1 MKSTKKVILSACLAA
16 LFACIALVS
25 GIILG
30 LSLNNS
36 GNSDASSLATT
47 SPDTITTPAKLKLT
61 SEATGVTPGSTVK
74 INVTF
79 SAPAGAVWFAM
90 QTTVAPLTEDG
101 SAVDYEI
108 AQYLSLQSIKLPPQL
123 AGENG
128 DWSMPFGSYS
138 PAAIDK
144 FANYNSANEN
154 TKKQTGILFMF
165 SKGQSGAMNTDVDCQ
180 FELTL
185 KVSENA
191 PIETI
196 ESLTLGLSVDYPQ
209 NFITTIPDVSHANDR
224 TDYTDKGSTYAS
236 NRLTFSL
243 REANTE
249 AEIESIKLK
258 VDTQDETGNP
268 DFEEYLINSTDFVS
282 GNYALTLPDTDDLN
296 LTVFY
301 PTMKTGS
308 EGATVKAGATS
319 SSTAV
324 PASLTTLTEEGVD
337 ITVSG
342 TNRILYVQATPE
354 DGNTANQKIYKITLT
369 FTYARLSNLIA
380 TSSGFTDTSITKFD
394 LELGE
399 SGVFDPDTFEYIAYV
414 PEGTTSTEVKPTLAT
429 DYGIA
434 TTVRV
439 VKDGNYTML
448 GGSTSVNNESSL
460 FLQNISNN
468 EKISFE
474 LTAQDGTTKKT
485 YKITFEIVTT
495 DTSLDSIVVKGNTS
509 DAEIPNN
516 EEKAVELGKD
526 YYYSIGDDPAQ
537 AKITIT
543 TTDENA
549 TVEIAKVGEDGTVGE
564 YTAYDP
570 DAVYDLGE
578 YIIKVTASAGNS
590 EEYTLVLDQFDGFE
604 LDENSEFALIAL
616 IDEVDEYGIDVKYRR
631 TYAELGWTHGVD
643 DRGLSRY
650 VLGEINAQDEVTL
663 TDLVANFSASQL
675 TKICVYD
682 KDQTLMYDGA
692 NGGIVSGYADE
703 YVCTS
708 WKIVYGT
715 GAAADVIYVSV
726 LCDVDGNGEITTRD
740 SALVNSYIAANQG
753 VAFEELEVLLAAYI
767 SNNGEVTTRDS
778 GLISSIIAENEGVT
792 VADFLRANATV

>member
-1 MKSTKKVILSACLAA
+1 M
-16 LFACIALVS
+16 
-25 GIILG
+25 
-30 LSLNNS
+30 
-36 GNSDASSLATT
+36 
-47 SPDTITTPAKLKLT
+47 
-61 SEATGVTPGSTVK
+61 
-74 INVTF
+74 
-79 SAPAGAVWFAM
+79 
-90 QTTVAPLTEDG
+90 
-101 SAVDYEI
+101 
-108 AQYLSLQSIKLPPQL
+108 
-123 AGENG
+123 
-128 DWSMPFGSYS
+128 
-138 PAAIDK
+138 
-144 FANYNSANEN
+144 
-154 TKKQTGILFMF
+154 
-165 SKGQSGAMNTDVDCQ
+165 
-180 FELTL
+180 
-185 KVSENA
+185 
-191 PIETI
+191 
-196 ESLTLGLSVDYPQ
+196 
-209 NFITTIPDVSHANDR
+209 
-224 TDYTDKGSTYAS
+224 
-236 NRLTFSL
+236 
-243 REANTE
+243 
-249 AEIESIKLK
+249 K

-324 PASLTTLTEEGVD
+324 PASLTALTEEGVD

-516 EEKAVELGKD
+516 EEKAQELGKD

-564 YTAYDP
+564 YTEYDP
-570 DAVYDLGE
+570 NAVYDVGE
-578 YIIKVTASAGNS
+578 YVIKVTASAGNS

-616 IDEVDEYGIDVKYRR
+616 IEDTTESGKTVHYRR
-631 TYAELGWTHGVD
+631 TYEELNWVHGVN
-643 DRGLSRY
+643 DRNVERY
-650 VLGEINAQDEVTL
+650 VLGEIVAGATL
-663 TDLVANFSASQL
+663 TDLVANFSSAQL
-675 TKICVYD
+675 NKINVYAN
-682 KDQTLMYDGA
+682 DGA
-692 NGGIVSGYADE
+692 IIYEGNNGGIVSGNAGLTI
-703 YVCTS
+703 CTG
-708 WKIVYGT
+708 WKIQYGT
-715 GAAADVIYVSV
+715 GAAADIIYVSI
-726 LCDVDGNGEITTRD
+726 LGDVSGDGRIRMADAADIG
-740 SALVNSYIAANQG
+740 SYVAGNQG
-753 VAFEELEVLLAAYI
+753 ITFEDLEVKLAAYI
-767 SNNGEVTTRDS
+767 GNNGSISMRDS
-778 GLISSIIAENEGVT
+778 ANISSIVAGNAGVT
-792 VADFLRANATV
+792 IETYLRKNAQS

>member
-16 LFACIALVS
+16 LFACVALVS
-25 GIILG
+25 GVMLG
-30 LSLNNS
+30 LSLNKS
-36 GNSDASSLATT
+36 TRPDSSSLATT

-61 SEATGVTPGSTVK
+61 SDSTGITPGGSIVIK
-74 INVTF
+74 IAF
-79 SAPAGAVWFAM
+79 SAPAGAVWYAM
-90 QTTVAPLTEDG
+90 QTTIAPLTADG
-101 SAVDYEI
+101 TAIDRDI
-108 AQYLSLQSIKLPPQL
+108 AQYLSLDATQTKLPARL
-123 AGENG
+123 AMENG
-128 DWSMPFGSYS
+128 DFSMPFNSYAPS
-138 PAAIDK
+138 VHDK
-144 FANYNSANEN
+144 FSETDGNL
-154 TKKQTGILFMF
+154 GILFLAA
-165 SKGQSGAMNTDVDCQ
+165 KGLGGSMNTDVEMN
-180 FELTL
+180 FEITL
-185 KVSENA
+185 KLAENA
-191 PIETI
+191 PIDTI
-196 ESLTLGLSVDYPQ
+196 DSLTFGISPEYPD
-209 NFITTIPDVSHANDR
+209 NFITTIPSESQANNQ
-224 TDYTDKGSTYAS
+224 TDYTTDESTYAS

-324 PASLTTLTEEGVD
+324 PASLTALTEEGVD

-429 DYGIA
+429 EYGIA

-516 EEKAVELGKD
+516 EEKAQELGKD

-564 YTAYDP
+564 YTEYDP
-570 DAVYDLGE
+570 NAVYDVGE
-578 YIIKVTASAGNS
+578 YVIKVTASAGNS

-616 IDEVDEYGIDVKYRR
+616 IEDTTESGKTVHYRR
-631 TYAELGWTHGVD
+631 TYEELNWVHGVN
-643 DRGLSRY
+643 DRNVERY
-650 VLGEINAQDEVTL
+650 VLGEIVAGATL
-663 TDLVANFSASQL
+663 TDLVANFSSAQL
-675 TKICVYD
+675 NKINVYAN
-682 KDQTLMYDGA
+682 DGA
-692 NGGIVSGYADE
+692 IIYEGNNGGIVSGNAGLTI
-703 YVCTS
+703 CTG
-708 WKIVYGT
+708 WKIQYGT
-715 GAAADVIYVSV
+715 GAAADIIYVSI
-726 LCDVDGNGEITTRD
+726 LGDVSGDGRIRMADAADIG
-740 SALVNSYIAANQG
+740 SYVAGNQG
-753 VAFEELEVLLAAYI
+753 ITFEDLEVKLAAYI
-767 SNNGEVTTRDS
+767 GNNGSISMRDS
-778 GLISSIIAENEGVT
+778 ANISSIVAGNAGVT
-792 VADFLRANATV
+792 IETYLRKNAQS

>member
-16 LFACIALVS
+16 LFACVALVS
-25 GIILG
+25 GVMLG
-30 LSLNNS
+30 LSLNKS
-36 GNSDASSLATT
+36 TRPDSSSLATT

-61 SEATGVTPGSTVK
+61 SDSTGITPGGSIVIK
-74 INVTF
+74 IAF
-79 SAPAGAVWFAM
+79 SAPAGAVWYAM
-90 QTTVAPLTEDG
+90 QTTIAPLTADG
-101 SAVDYEI
+101 TAIDRDI
-108 AQYLSLQSIKLPPQL
+108 AQYLSLDATQTKLPARL
-123 AGENG
+123 AMENG
-128 DWSMPFGSYS
+128 DFSMPFNSYAPS
-138 PAAIDK
+138 VHDK
-144 FANYNSANEN
+144 FSETDGNL
-154 TKKQTGILFMF
+154 GILFLAA
-165 SKGQSGAMNTDVDCQ
+165 KGLGGSMNTDVEMN
-180 FELTL
+180 FEITL
-185 KVSENA
+185 KLAENA
-191 PIETI
+191 PIDTI
-196 ESLTLGLSVDYPQ
+196 DSLTFGISPEYPD
-209 NFITTIPDVSHANDR
+209 NFITTIPSESQANNQ
-224 TDYTDKGSTYAS
+224 TDYTTDESTYAS

-324 PASLTTLTEEGVD
+324 PASLTALTEEGVD

-516 EEKAVELGKD
+516 EEKAQELGKD

-564 YTAYDP
+564 YTEYDP
-570 DAVYDLGE
+570 NAVYDVGE
-578 YIIKVTASAGNS
+578 YVIKVTASAGNS

-616 IDEVDEYGIDVKYRR
+616 IEDTTESGKTVHYRR
-631 TYAELGWTHGVD
+631 TYEELNWVHGVN
-643 DRGLSRY
+643 DRNVERY
-650 VLGEINAQDEVTL
+650 VLGEIVAGATL
-663 TDLVANFSASQL
+663 TDLVANFSSAQL
-675 TKICVYD
+675 NKINVYAN
-682 KDQTLMYDGA
+682 DGA
-692 NGGIVSGYADE
+692 IIYEGNNGGIVSGNADLTI
-703 YVCTS
+703 CTG
-708 WKIVYGT
+708 WKIQYGT
-715 GAAADVIYVSV
+715 GAAADIIYVSI
-726 LCDVDGNGEITTRD
+726 LGDVSGDGRIRMADAADIG
-740 SALVNSYIAANQG
+740 SYVAGNQG
-753 VAFEELEVLLAAYI
+753 ITFEDLEVKLAAYI
-767 SNNGEVTTRDS
+767 GNNGSISMRDS
-778 GLISSIIAENEGVT
+778 ANISSIVAGNAGVT
-792 VADFLRANATV
+792 IETYLRKNAQS

>member
-16 LFACIALVS
+16 LFACVALVS
-25 GIILG
+25 GVMLG
-30 LSLNNS
+30 LSLNKS
-36 GNSDASSLATT
+36 TRPDSSSLATT

-61 SEATGVTPGSTVK
+61 SDSTGITPGGSIVIK
-74 INVTF
+74 IAF
-79 SAPAGAVWFAM
+79 SAPAGAVWYAM
-90 QTTVAPLTEDG
+90 QTTIAPLTADG
-101 SAVDYEI
+101 TAIDRDI
-108 AQYLSLQSIKLPPQL
+108 AQYLSLDATQTKLPARL
-123 AGENG
+123 AMENG
-128 DWSMPFGSYS
+128 DFSMPFNSYAPS
-138 PAAIDK
+138 VHDK
-144 FANYNSANEN
+144 FSETDGNL
-154 TKKQTGILFMF
+154 GILFLAA
-165 SKGQSGAMNTDVDCQ
+165 KGLGGSMNTDVEMN
-180 FELTL
+180 FEITL
-185 KVSENA
+185 KLAENA
-191 PIETI
+191 PIDTI
-196 ESLTLGLSVDYPQ
+196 DSLTFGISPEYPD
-209 NFITTIPDVSHANDR
+209 NFITTIPSESQANNQ
-224 TDYTDKGSTYAS
+224 TDYTTDESTYAS

-324 PASLTTLTEEGVD
+324 PASLTALTEEGVD

-516 EEKAVELGKD
+516 EEKAQELGKD

-564 YTAYDP
+564 YTEYDP
-570 DAVYDLGE
+570 NAVYDVGE
-578 YIIKVTASAGNS
+578 YVIKVTASAGNS

-616 IDEVDEYGIDVKYRR
+616 IEDTTESGKTVHYRR
-631 TYAELGWTHGVD
+631 TYEELNWVHGVN
-643 DRGLSRY
+643 DRNVERY
-650 VLGEINAQDEVTL
+650 VLGEIVAGATL
-663 TDLVANFSASQL
+663 TDLVANFSSAQL
-675 TKICVYD
+675 NKINVYAN
-682 KDQTLMYDGA
+682 DGA
-692 NGGIVSGYADE
+692 IIYEGNNGGIVSGNAGLTI
-703 YVCTS
+703 CTG
-708 WKIVYGT
+708 WKIQYGT
-715 GAAADVIYVSV
+715 GAAADIIYVSI
-726 LCDVDGNGEITTRD
+726 LGDVSGDGRIRMADAADIG
-740 SALVNSYIAANQG
+740 SYVAGNQG
-753 VAFEELEVLLAAYI
+753 ITFEDLEVKLAAYI
-767 SNNGEVTTRDS
+767 GNNGSISMRDS
-778 GLISSIIAENEGVT
+778 ANISSIVAGNAGVT
-792 VADFLRANATV
+792 IETYLRKNAQS

>member
-16 LFACIALVS
+16 LFACVALVS
-25 GIILG
+25 GVMLG
-30 LSLNNS
+30 LSLNKS
-36 GNSDASSLATT
+36 TRPDSSSLATT

-61 SEATGVTPGSTVK
+61 SDSTGITPGGSIVIK
-74 INVTF
+74 IAF
-79 SAPAGAVWFAM
+79 SAPAGAVWYAM
-90 QTTVAPLTEDG
+90 QTTIAPLTADG
-101 SAVDYEI
+101 TAIDRDI
-108 AQYLSLQSIKLPPQL
+108 AQYLSLDATQTKLPARL
-123 AGENG
+123 AMENG
-128 DWSMPFGSYS
+128 DFSMPFNSYAPS
-138 PAAIDK
+138 VHDK
-144 FANYNSANEN
+144 FSETDGNL
-154 TKKQTGILFMF
+154 GILFLAA
-165 SKGQSGAMNTDVDCQ
+165 KGLGGSMNTDVEMN
-180 FELTL
+180 FEITL
-185 KVSENA
+185 KLAENA
-191 PIETI
+191 PIDTI
-196 ESLTLGLSVDYPQ
+196 DSLTFGISPEYPD
-209 NFITTIPDVSHANDR
+209 NFITTIPSESQANNQ
-224 TDYTDKGSTYAS
+224 TDYTTDESTYAS

-324 PASLTTLTEEGVD
+324 PASLTALTEEGVD

-516 EEKAVELGKD
+516 EEKAQELGKD

-564 YTAYDP
+564 YTEYDP
-570 DAVYDLGE
+570 NAVYDVGE
-578 YIIKVTASAGNS
+578 YVIKVTASAGNS

-616 IDEVDEYGIDVKYRR
+616 IED
-631 TYAELGWTHGVD
+631 TT
-643 DRGLSRY
+643 DR
-650 VLGEINAQDEVTL
+650 
-663 TDLVANFSASQL
+663 
-675 TKICVYD
+675 K
-682 KDQTLMYDGA
+682 
-692 NGGIVSGYADE
+692 
-703 YVCTS
+703 
-708 WKIVYGT
+708 
-715 GAAADVIYVSV
+715 SV
-726 LCDVDGNGEITTRD
+726 V
-740 SALVNSYIAANQG
+740 
-753 VAFEELEVLLAAYI
+753 
-767 SNNGEVTTRDS
+767 
-778 GLISSIIAENEGVT
+778 
-792 VADFLRANATV
+792 

>member
-1 MKSTKKVILSACLAA
+1 MIK
-16 LFACIALVS
+16 IA
-25 GIILG
+25 
-30 LSLNNS
+30 
-36 GNSDASSLATT
+36 
-47 SPDTITTPAKLKLT
+47 
-61 SEATGVTPGSTVK
+61 
-74 INVTF
+74 F
-79 SAPAGAVWFAM
+79 SAPAGAVWYAM
-90 QTTVAPLTEDG
+90 QTTIAPLTADG
-101 SAVDYEI
+101 TAIDRDI
-108 AQYLSLQSIKLPPQL
+108 AQYLSLDATQTKLPARL
-123 AGENG
+123 AMENG
-128 DWSMPFGSYS
+128 DFSMPFNSYAPS
-138 PAAIDK
+138 VHDK
-144 FANYNSANEN
+144 FSETDGNL
-154 TKKQTGILFMF
+154 GILFLAA
-165 SKGQSGAMNTDVDCQ
+165 KGLGGSMNTDVEMN
-180 FELTL
+180 FEITL
-185 KVSENA
+185 KLAENA
-191 PIETI
+191 PIDTI
-196 ESLTLGLSVDYPQ
+196 DSLTFGISPEYPD
-209 NFITTIPDVSHANDR
+209 NFITTIPSESQANNQ
-224 TDYTDKGSTYAS
+224 TDYTTDESTYAS

-324 PASLTTLTEEGVD
+324 PASLTALTEEGVD

-516 EEKAVELGKD
+516 EEKAQELGKD

-564 YTAYDP
+564 YTEYDP
-570 DAVYDLGE
+570 NAVYDVGE
-578 YIIKVTASAGNS
+578 YVIKVTASAGNS

-616 IDEVDEYGIDVKYRR
+616 IEDTTESGKTVHYRR
-631 TYAELGWTHGVD
+631 TYEELNWVHGVN
-643 DRGLSRY
+643 DRNVERY
-650 VLGEINAQDEVTL
+650 VLGEIVAGATL
-663 TDLVANFSASQL
+663 TDLVANFSSAQL
-675 TKICVYD
+675 NKINVYAN
-682 KDQTLMYDGA
+682 DGA
-692 NGGIVSGYADE
+692 IIYEGNNGGIVSGNAGLTI
-703 YVCTS
+703 CTG
-708 WKIVYGT
+708 WKIQYGT
-715 GAAADVIYVSV
+715 GAAADIIYVSI
-726 LCDVDGNGEITTRD
+726 LGDVSGDGRIRMADAADIG
-740 SALVNSYIAANQG
+740 SYVAGNQG
-753 VAFEELEVLLAAYI
+753 ITFEDLEVKLAAYI
-767 SNNGEVTTRDS
+767 GNNGSISMRDS
-778 GLISSIIAENEGVT
+778 ANISSIVAGNAGVT
-792 VADFLRANATV
+792 IETYLRKNAQS

>member
-16 LFACIALVS
+16 LFACVALVS
-25 GIILG
+25 GVMLG
-30 LSLNNS
+30 LSLNKS
-36 GNSDASSLATT
+36 TRPDSSSLATT

-61 SEATGVTPGSTVK
+61 SDSTGITPGGSIVIK
-74 INVTF
+74 IAF
-79 SAPAGAVWFAM
+79 SAPAGAVWYAM
-90 QTTVAPLTEDG
+90 QTTIAPLTADG
-101 SAVDYEI
+101 TAIDRDI
-108 AQYLSLQSIKLPPQL
+108 AQYLSLDATQTKLPARL
-123 AGENG
+123 AMENG
-128 DWSMPFGSYS
+128 DFSMPFNSYAPS
-138 PAAIDK
+138 VHDK
-144 FANYNSANEN
+144 FSETDGNL
-154 TKKQTGILFMF
+154 GILFLAA
-165 SKGQSGAMNTDVDCQ
+165 KGLGGSMNTDVEMN
-180 FELTL
+180 FEITL
-185 KVSENA
+185 KLAENA
-191 PIETI
+191 PIDTI
-196 ESLTLGLSVDYPQ
+196 DSLTFGISPEYPD
-209 NFITTIPDVSHANDR
+209 NFITTIPSESQANNQ
-224 TDYTDKGSTYAS
+224 TDYTTDESTYAS

-324 PASLTTLTEEGVD
+324 PASLTALTEEGVD

-516 EEKAVELGKD
+516 EEKAQELGKD

-564 YTAYDP
+564 YTEYDP
-570 DAVYDLGE
+570 NAVYDVGE
-578 YIIKVTASAGNS
+578 YVIKVTASAGNS

-616 IDEVDEYGIDVKYRR
+616 IEDTTESGKTVHYRR
-631 TYAELGWTHGVD
+631 TYEELNWVHGVN
-643 DRGLSRY
+643 DRNVERY
-650 VLGEINAQDEVTL
+650 VLGEIVAGATL
-663 TDLVANFSASQL
+663 TDLVANFSSAQL
-675 TKICVYD
+675 NKINVYAN
-682 KDQTLMYDGA
+682 DGA
-692 NGGIVSGYADE
+692 IIYEGNNGGIVSGNAGLTI
-703 YVCTS
+703 CTG
-708 WKIVYGT
+708 WKIQYGT
-715 GAAADVIYVSV
+715 GAAADIIYVSI
-726 LCDVDGNGEITTRD
+726 LGDVSGDGRIRMADAADIGSYVAGDQGIT
-740 SALVNSYIAANQG
+740 
-753 VAFEELEVLLAAYI
+753 FEDLEVKLAAYI
-767 SNNGEVTTRDS
+767 GNNGSISMRDS
-778 GLISSIIAENEGVT
+778 ANISSIVAGNAGVT
-792 VADFLRANATV
+792 IETYLRKNAQS